1 MKALTIILGLLA
13 ALSFYFA
20 WFQRAADP
28 STALVME
35 GKVIGVD
42 QADPADVADIRVASW
57 DDTGSQV
64 AEFRVQKKSGRWVIP
79 SHFDYPA
86 DGATRVGRTA
96 GLLNVKRGKFVTEDA
111 KLHEELGVID
121 PTNEALAATAKERG
135 KRVTLKDES
144 GRALIDVVIGKA
156 DQDGGGGYFVREA
169 DSSEVYT
176 AKLTLDLSTRFIDWV
191 EPDLLKLKSD
201 DIRTLAIRDYT
212 VDEVRSSITPRSD
225 TDLVRTAP
233 ESEWTSAQAP
243 ADKRVAKAGV
253 DGLIGEIT
261 GMRLVGIRPFRAEW
275 LQQRGFFLSPSP
287 ELMSRKGAVV
297 VDVGGGRTM
306 ALVGN
311 EGELN
316 VSTKDGLNY
325 HLLFGEIALGDD
337 EDKEAGSKKKPEA
350 KPADAAT
357 AADPAKPVDPANPD
371 APAANPAADPAK
383 ATGHNRYMVVFV
395 THDPALDEEAKAAAA
410 KPAETPK
417 EGEAP
422 KPKAE
427 PAAEHAK
434 LAAKRN
440 ARYLA
445 YFYVISNSTF
455 DKLRPG
461 ADTLLEAKPAEPMVG
476 TTGKTIKQWLE
487 ENGKK
492 PGVSTTASGLQYE
505 VISRGPDGGKQ
516 PADSDQVQ
524 VLYKG
529 TLVDG
534 TEFDASKGAPTEF
547 GVTGVIKGWT
557 EALKLMHPGDKWRL
571 FIPPE
576 LGYGEAGSPPKIGAN
591 QILLF
596 EVELVG
602 IK

>member
-13 ALSFYFA
+13 AVTLYVA

-28 STALVME
+28 STALVKE
-35 GKVIGVD
+35 GTVIGVD

-57 DDTGSQV
+57 DDTGSKV
-64 AEFRVQKKSGRWVIP
+64 SEFRVQKKSGSWVIP

-96 GLLNVKRGKFVTEDA
+96 GLLNVKRGKFVTDDA

-121 PTNEALAATAKERG
+121 PTNEQLAASAKERG
-135 KRVTLKDES
+135 KRVTLKDQS
-144 GRALIDVVIGKA
+144 GRALIDVVIGKQ
-156 DQDGGGGYFVREA
+156 DQEGGSGYFVREA
-169 DSSEVYT
+169 DSSEVYS
-176 AKLTLDLSTRFIDWV
+176 AQLTMDLSTKFIDWV
-191 EPDLLKLKSD
+191 EPDLLKLKRE
-201 DIRTLAIRDYT
+201 DIRTIAIRDYT
-212 VDEVRSSITPRSD
+212 VDEVRGSITPRSD
-225 TDLVRTAP
+225 TELVRPTA
-233 ESEWTSAQAP
+233 EGDWTSPQTP

-253 DGLIGEIT
+253 DGLLGEIT
-261 GMRLVGIRPFRAEW
+261 GMRLVGIRPFQAEW

-316 VSTKDGLNY
+316 VTTKDGLNY

-337 EDKEAGSKKKPEA
+337 EDKEAGSKKKP
-350 KPADAAT
+350 D
-357 AADPAKPVDPANPD
+357 AKPVDPAKPD
-371 APAANPAADPAK
+371 AAAEAK
-383 ATGHNRYMVVFV
+383 PEAGHNRYMVVFV
-395 THDPALDEEAKAAAA
+395 SHDPALDDEAKAAAA
-410 KPAETPK
+410 TPAAPPSD
-417 EGEAP
+417 GEPA
-422 KPKAE
+422 KPKADL
-427 PAAEHAK
+427 AAEHVK

-445 YFYVISNSTF
+445 YFYVISNGTF
-455 DKLRPG
+455 DNLRPG
-461 ADTLLEAKPAEPMVG
+461 ADKLLEAKPAEPMAG
-476 TTGKTIKQWLE
+476 TTGKTVKQYLE

-492 PGVSTTASGLQYE
+492 PGISTTASGLQFE
-505 VISRGPDGGKQ
+505 VIARGPDGGKQ
-516 PADSDQVQ
+516 PIDSDQVQ
-524 VLYKG
+524 VRYKG
-529 TLVDG
+529 TLIDG
-534 TEFDASKGAPTEF
+534 TEFDASKEAPAEF

-576 LGYGEAGSPPKIGAN
+576 LAYGEAGSPPKIGAN
-591 QILLF
+591 QILVF